1 VSTDDL
7 RAIILPAALIWPLL
21 IWSGLGCR
29 EALLNTGQLV
39 FSAPRPLWNQLWV
52 AWLAGL
58 AVAVLMGLGSAV
70 RFALAGEMQSVA
82 GLFAGLLFIPS
93 LALTLGVWTGS
104 SKAFEVVYVLFWYLG
119 LLNKVAE
126 LDYLGLHT
134 TNWPTYALLSAGLV
148 LLALLG
154 RQRQLRG

>member
-1 VSTDDL
+1 M
-7 RAIILPAALIWPLL
+7 
-21 IWSGLGCR
+21 
-29 EALLNTGQLV
+29 
-39 FSAPRPLWNQLWV
+39 

-58 AVAVLMGLGSAV
+58 AVAVLMGLGSAA

-126 LDYLGLHT
+126 LDYLGLHAA
-134 TNWPTYALLSAGLV
+134 NWPTYALLSAGLV